1 MMMRSSDQSIGTL
14 GNPEVAGL
22 SSRKIWGRLSS
33 DTLTMQAPKFV
44 CLSPYLVP
52 RGQPES
58 QTRGLEARRLTLCL
72 ANPRLGSVNS
82 LDPEMD
88 PAIELG

>member
-1 MMMRSSDQSIGTL
+1 
-14 GNPEVAGL
+14 
-22 SSRKIWGRLSS
+22 
-33 DTLTMQAPKFV
+33 MQTQKFV

-52 RGQPES
+52 RGQPKS

-72 ANPRLGSVNS
+72 ANSRLGSVNS

-88 PAIELG
+88 ASFAGSIKGVGGWDLK

>member
-1 MMMRSSDQSIGTL
+1 
-14 GNPEVAGL
+14 
-22 SSRKIWGRLSS
+22 
-33 DTLTMQAPKFV
+33 
-44 CLSPYLVP
+44 VP

-88 PAIELG
+88 PAFAGSIKGVGGWDLK